1 MTGESMIE
9 ETDGGIRKVAKSIAG
24 SLGCSMKQL
33 YNQPLKDILQRLTE
47 YDNKETLEII
57 KRLANEEYIRDNY
70 VDYTRD
76 LLFPP
81 DLNL

>member
-1 MTGESMIE
+1 MIE
-9 ETDGGIRKVAKSIAG
+9 ETDGEIRKVAESIAG

-70 VDYTRD
+70 VDDARD
-76 LLFPP
+76 LLFSP
-81 DLNL
+81 